1 MNIQMQRKPGTA
13 LAQLAAAADKCP
25 VHKLMTSVTTEITT
39 TVERVA

>member
-1 MNIQMQRKPGTA
+1 MSIQMQRKPDTV

-39 TVERVA
+39 TVERAA